1 MRAPA
6 SVAGVRLAERLHL
19 VGSGERDLALT
30 DVLDAQVYL
39 IETED
44 GHVCIDAG
52 TGRSVDAILAAVR
65 ADGLDPDR
73 IGWLLL
79 THAHAD
85 HAAGAAAWRARLP
98 GLRIAAE
105 REAAA
110 WLEAGDEEA
119 TSLDRARRAGLY
131 PADLRLEPCRVDIAL
146 DAWAEVHVAD
156 VVMRAVPTPGHARG
170 HVSFMTELD
179 GRRLLFSGDALFP
192 GGRLLLQ
199 DTWDCDLHAA
209 LRSVELLATLA
220 ADDLLAGHLRPA
232 IGEAGAHLASA
243 TRRIARLAVPDSI
256 G

>member
-1 MRAPA
+1 
-6 SVAGVRLAERLHL
+6 VRIAERLHL
-19 VGSGERDLALT
+19 VGSGETGLALT
-30 DVLDAQVYL
+30 DRLDAQVYL
-39 IETED
+39 LETAE
-44 GHVCIDAG
+44 GLVCIDAG

-65 ADGLDPDR
+65 SDGLDPAR

-79 THAHAD
+79 THGHAD

-98 GLRIAAE
+98 GLRIGAE

-131 PADLRLEPCRVDIAL
+131 PPDLALRPCRIDHAL
-146 DAWAEVHVAD
+146 DPWAEIRVGDLVL
-156 VVMRAVPTPGHARG
+156 RAVPTPGHARG
-170 HVSFMTELD
+170 HLAFVTDVD

-209 LRSVELLATLA
+209 LRSVELLATLG
-220 ADDLLAGHLRPA
+220 ADDLLAGHLHPA
-232 IGEAGAHLASA
+232 MGRAAAHLDAA
-243 TRRIARLAVPDSI
+243 MGRIARLAVPDSI
-256 G
+256 A